1 VSFRQPHVDA
11 LAYQMSRPNTNNAR
25 RDVCE
30 DDVVLRQLSQSRL
43 ARLFTRFAAGTVVS
57 TACSQLTLV
66 LLFGVLDASAAVS
79 GAVAFVAGAIP
90 NFLIHRFWTWRR
102 SGPVRMRRELVPYLV
117 VITFSGLVAVGI
129 TTGIDRLL
137 GGAIANHALRTA
149 VIAFV
154 YGASYLPVF
163 VLKFALLDRLVF
175 GAPDVTPDIAAAR
188 RRRVRDSRDQVPTST
203 RA

>member
-1 VSFRQPHVDA
+1 
-11 LAYQMSRPNTNNAR
+11 MSPPNTNNAHW
-25 RDVCE
+25 DFCE
-30 DDVVLRQLSQSRL
+30 DDAVLRQLIQSRL

-66 LLFGVLDASAAVS
+66 LLFGVFDASAAVS

-102 SGPVRMRRELVPYLV
+102 SGPVGMRSELVPYLA

-129 TTGIDRLL
+129 TTGVDRLL
-137 GGAIANHALRTA
+137 GGAITDAAWRTA
-149 VIAFV
+149 VIAVV

-163 VLKFALLDRLVF
+163 VLKFTLLDRLVF
-175 GAPDVTPDIAAAR
+175 GTEYERTRWRRAR
-188 RRRVRDSRDQVPTST
+188 VSRDQVRTST

>member
-1 VSFRQPHVDA
+1 VDA
-11 LAYQMSRPNTNNAR
+11 LAYQMSSPNTNNAY

-30 DDVVLRQLSQSRL
+30 DDGVHRQLARSRL

-102 SGPVRMRRELVPYLV
+102 SGPVGMRRELVPYLA

-129 TTGIDRLL
+129 TTAVDRLL
-137 GGAIANHALRTA
+137 GGAIADHALRTA
-149 VIAFV
+149 VIAVV
-154 YGASYLPVF
+154 YGLSYLPVF

-175 GAPDVTPDIAAAR
+175 GAESDTANPAAR
-188 RRRVRDSRDQVPTST
+188 RRRIRDSRDQVPTST

>member
-1 VSFRQPHVDA
+1 
-11 LAYQMSRPNTNNAR
+11 MSSPNTNNSH
-25 RDVCE
+25 RDVCK
-30 DDVVLRQLSQSRL
+30 DDGVLRRLARSRL

-66 LLFGVLDASAAVS
+66 LVFGLLNASAAVS

-102 SGPVRMRRELVPYLV
+102 SGPVGMRRELVPYLAI
-117 VITFSGLVAVGI
+117 ITFSGLVAVGI
-129 TTGIDRLL
+129 TTGVDRLL
-137 GGAIANHALRTA
+137 RNAIADHAFRTA
-149 VIAFV
+149 VIAVV
-154 YGASYLPVF
+154 YGLSYLPVF

-175 GAPDVTPDIAAAR
+175 GAPDVTPDNAAAR
-188 RRRVRDSRDQVPTST
+188 RRRIRDSRDQVPTST

>member
-1 VSFRQPHVDA
+1 MDA
-11 LAYQMSRPNTNNAR
+11 FAYQISPPNTNNDR

-30 DDVVLRQLSQSRL
+30 DDAVLRQLIRSRL
-43 ARLFTRFAAGTVVS
+43 ARLFTRFAVGTVVS
-57 TACSQLTLV
+57 TTCSQLTLV

-102 SGPVRMRRELVPYLV
+102 SGPVGMRRELVPYLA
-117 VITFSGLVAVGI
+117 VITFSGLMAVGI
-129 TTGIDRLL
+129 TTGVDRLL
-137 GGAIANHALRTA
+137 GHAIADHALRTA
-149 VIAFV
+149 VIAVV
-154 YGASYLPVF
+154 YGLSYLPVF

-175 GAPDVTPDIAAAR
+175 GVDSTAGSGSTR
-188 RRRVRDSRDQVPTST
+188 RRRIRDSRTQVPTST

>member
-1 VSFRQPHVDA
+1 
-11 LAYQMSRPNTNNAR
+11 MSPPNTNNSP

-30 DDVVLRQLSQSRL
+30 DDGVLRQLSQSRL

-66 LLFGVLDASAAVS
+66 LLFGLFDASATVS

-102 SGPVRMRRELVPYLV
+102 SGPVAMRRELVPYLA

-129 TTGIDRLL
+129 TTGVDRLL
-137 GGAIANHALRTA
+137 GNAIADHALRTA
-149 VIAFV
+149 VIAVV
-154 YGASYLPVF
+154 YGLSYLPVF

-175 GAPDVTPDIAAAR
+175 GTPDVTTDNAAAR
-188 RRRVRDSRDQVPTST
+188 RRRIRDSRDQVPTST

>member
-1 VSFRQPHVDA
+1 MDA
-11 LAYQMSRPNTNNAR
+11 FTYQMSPPNTNNAHR
-25 RDVCE
+25 NFCE
-30 DDVVLRQLSQSRL
+30 DDAVLRQLIQSRL

-57 TACSQLTLV
+57 TACSQLTLI
-66 LLFGVLDASAAVS
+66 LLFGVFDVSAAVS

-102 SGPVRMRRELVPYLV
+102 SGPVGMRRELVPYLA

-129 TTGIDRLL
+129 TTGADRLL
-137 GGAIANHALRTA
+137 GGAIADHAWRTA
-149 VIAFV
+149 VIAVV

-163 VLKFALLDRLVF
+163 VLKFTLLDRLVF
-175 GAPDVTPDIAAAR
+175 GTEYERTRWRRAR
-188 RRRVRDSRDQVPTST
+188 VSRDQVPTST

>member
-1 VSFRQPHVDA
+1 
-11 LAYQMSRPNTNNAR
+11 
-25 RDVCE
+25 
-30 DDVVLRQLSQSRL
+30 VLRRLARSRL
-43 ARLFTRFAAGTVVS
+43 ARLFTRFAAGTVIS
-57 TACSQLTLV
+57 TSCSQLTLV

-102 SGPVRMRRELVPYLV
+102 CGPVRMRRELMPYLA

-129 TTGIDRLL
+129 TTGVDRLL
-137 GGAIANHALRTA
+137 GGAIADHALRTA
-149 VIAFV
+149 VIAVV
-154 YGASYLPVF
+154 YGLSYLPVF

-175 GAPDVTPDIAAAR
+175 GVEDNAAAR
-188 RRRVRDSRDQVPTST
+188 RRRIRDSRDQVPTST

>member
-1 VSFRQPHVDA
+1 
-11 LAYQMSRPNTNNAR
+11 MSSPNTNNAY

-30 DDVVLRQLSQSRL
+30 DDGVHRQLARSRL

-102 SGPVRMRRELVPYLV
+102 SGPVGMRRELVPYLA

-129 TTGIDRLL
+129 TTAVDRLL
-137 GGAIANHALRTA
+137 DGAIADHALRTA
-149 VIAFV
+149 VIAVV
-154 YGASYLPVF
+154 YGLSYLPVF

-175 GAPDVTPDIAAAR
+175 GAESDTANPAAR
-188 RRRVRDSRDQVPTST
+188 RRRIRDSRDQVPTST

>member
-1 VSFRQPHVDA
+1 V
-11 LAYQMSRPNTNNAR
+11 AR
-25 RDVCE
+25 RLVPSHPAIARL
-30 DDVVLRQLSQSRL
+30 VQSRL

-66 LLFGVLDASAAVS
+66 LLFGVLDASIVVS

-102 SGPVRMRRELVPYLV
+102 SGRVEMRRELLPYLA

-129 TTGIDRLL
+129 TTGVDRLI
-137 GGAIANHALRTA
+137 GGVIDDHAVRTA
-149 VIAFV
+149 VIAVV
-154 YGASYLPVF
+154 YGLSYLPVF

-175 GAPDVTPDIAAAR
+175 GAEDR
-188 RRRVRDSRDQVPTST
+188 RQAQDSRTQVPTST

>member
-1 VSFRQPHVDA
+1 MLPRIVG
-11 LAYQMSRPNTNNAR
+11 
-25 RDVCE
+25 
-30 DDVVLRQLSQSRL
+30 SRL

-57 TACSQLTLV
+57 TACSQLAFL
-66 LLFGVLDASAAVS
+66 LLFGVLDASTALS

-102 SGPVRMRRELVPYLV
+102 CGPVGLRRELLPYLA

-129 TTGIDRLL
+129 TTGVDRLI
-137 GGAIANHALRTA
+137 GGAIHDHAVRTA
-149 VIAFV
+149 VVTVV
-154 YGASYLPVF
+154 YGLSYLPVF

-175 GAPDVTPDIAAAR
+175 GAADR
-188 RRRVRDSRDQVPTST
+188 RAQDSRDQVPTST

>member
-1 VSFRQPHVDA
+1 
-11 LAYQMSRPNTNNAR
+11 MSPPNTNNSP

-30 DDVVLRQLSQSRL
+30 DDAVLRRLARSRL

-66 LLFGVLDASAAVS
+66 LLFGVFDASAAVA

-102 SGPVRMRRELVPYLV
+102 SGPVGMRRELMPYLA

-129 TTGIDRLL
+129 TTGVDWLL
-137 GGAIANHALRTA
+137 GGAIADHALRTA
-149 VIAFV
+149 VVAVV
-154 YGASYLPVF
+154 YGLSYLPVF

-175 GAPDVTPDIAAAR
+175 GIESDAANAAAR
-188 RRRVRDSRDQVPTST
+188 RRRIRDSRNQVPTST